1 MHARVDASP
10 VPHAL
15 VPLTVAEYERIA
27 NPSNSQPI
35 ILERRSIEDIRHSMH
50 TKECY
55 VLSQESKEGLRG
67 CSDDMCSMILPEEC
81 WTRAL
86 QLGPD
91 VNHSLLPPPR
101 CAATESRQILEYK
114 LLLN

>member
-1 MHARVDASP
+1 MH
-10 VPHAL
+10 
-15 VPLTVAEYERIA
+15 I
-27 NPSNSQPI
+27 
-35 ILERRSIEDIRHSMH
+35 
-50 TKECY
+50 KECY

-91 VNHSLLPPPR
+91 VNHSLLPPPVLR
-101 CAATESRQILEYK
+101 DESRQILEYK